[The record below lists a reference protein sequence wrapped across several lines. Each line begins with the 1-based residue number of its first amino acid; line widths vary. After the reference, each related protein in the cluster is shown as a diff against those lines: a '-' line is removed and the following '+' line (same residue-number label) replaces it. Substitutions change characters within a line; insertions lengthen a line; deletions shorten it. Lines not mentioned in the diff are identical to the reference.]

1 VSSEVIVTDP
11 KTGAKKG
18 SKLARYDLLPPGPLH
33 AVAEHYGRGAEK
45 YEDRNWEKGYDWGLS
60 FAALNRH
67 LWAMWDGEWI
77 DEETGSPHLAA
88 VVFHA
93 FALMEFHDKGLGTD
107 SRSWRDEGDIYE
119 GYDDPPEVYPEWKDV
134 RESMRIGDESFLEWQ
149 RRITEKF
156 NSPDPFGFE
165 DRRHHL
171 DVWVTDG
178 STVETSEYGY
188 RVNLSDWHEW
198 EDHGGEG

>member
-1 VSSEVIVTDP
+1 MSEVIVTDP

-67 LWAMWDGEWI
+67 LWAMWNGEWI

-107 SRSWRDEGDIYE
+107 SRSSARTVEM
-119 GYDDPPEVYPEWKDV
+119 PFAAQVPE
-134 RESMRIGDESFLEWQ
+134 ESFIEWQ
-149 RRITEKF
+149 RRLHQQATQ
-156 NSPDPFGFE
+156 PYGT
-165 DRRHHL
+165 RHHL
-171 DVWVTDG
+171 ELDVKDG
-178 STVETSEYGY
+178 DTIEVKHEGY
-188 RVNLSDWHEW
+188 RVNLGDWHEW

>member
-18 SKLARYDLLPPGPLH
+18 SKLARYDLLPPGPLQ

-67 LWAMWDGEWI
+67 LWAMWNGEWI

-119 GYDDPPEVYPEWKDV
+119 GYDYPPEDDDSVAMPFAAQVPE
-134 RESMRIGDESFLEWQ
+134 ESFIEWQ
-149 RRITEKF
+149 RRLYQQATT
-156 NSPDPFGFE
+156 PYDT
-165 DRRHHL
+165 RHHL
-171 DVWVTDG
+171 ELDVNDG
-178 STVETSEYGY
+178 DTIEVKHEGY
-188 RVNLSDWHEW
+188 RVNLGDWHEW